1 MDLIIFSS
9 EYKNFRDAV
18 LNNIPDVNGAIRCIS
33 NAIPPICNILN
44 IGFIKVKLVAPVS
57 LIARQGT
64 NEEKIIYEDPHGC
77 ETAPIIQTYRTGE
90 NGIFIARD
98 KDNMPDDLSWGLI
111 EGRVFTYAFFE

>member
-44 IGFIKVKLVAPVS
+44 IGFIKIKLVAPVS

-64 NEEKIIYEDPHGC
+64 NEEKIIYEDPNGY
-77 ETAPIIQTYRTGE
+77 EIAPIIQTYRTKFE
-90 NGIFIARD
+90 LKSVINSTPTKFRQQNSFVTIC
-98 KDNMPDDLSWGLI
+98 LSSWAD
-111 EGRVFTYAFFE
+111 RV